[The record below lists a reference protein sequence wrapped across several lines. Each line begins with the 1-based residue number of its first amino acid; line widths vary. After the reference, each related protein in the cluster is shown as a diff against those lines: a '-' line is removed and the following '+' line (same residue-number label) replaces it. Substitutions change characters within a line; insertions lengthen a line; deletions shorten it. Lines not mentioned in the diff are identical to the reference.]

1 MSYKEEEV
9 GSIAQYKSFL
19 ILGTNIL
26 TIISALVLLYVAY
39 LNKKERS
46 ITPADIINPLL

>member
-9 GSIAQYKSFL
+9 GSRAQYKSFL

-39 LNKKERS
+39 LNKKEVLPRPILS
-46 ITPADIINPLL
+46 IHYYN